1 MKHTP
6 AWLTWFLALM
16 AMAIVLRA
24 GLAFTYAPAH
34 TTDTEGYLYIAR
46 LMHDLNLRGNNAARP
61 PVYPGLIALVQLNE
75 NAVWAVQSILGISV
89 SALLYL
95 VTWRLTHRAWLAFLA
110 GALHSVNLAQ
120 LYFEGMILAETVTT
134 FLFVLSLALLVLRF
148 RVRERWPR
156 TELVLGLLAAA
167 LALTRPQMLFLS
179 GALVPLVWVRRRAE
193 PVRTK
198 LAAEGLLVS
207 PVVVFVLVW
216 SLINLRTAGYFGL
229 TSLSGYGLTDMVGN
243 YMEYAPDKYAVVR
256 DIYVEHR
263 DARVAVRGN
272 YAQTVWA
279 AFWDMSEATGLDYS
293 GLSRLLGQVSIDLIR
308 AHPALYLKNVA
319 LGWVGFW
326 KVPNYWRLNLVHP
339 TSLVPLLEKVW
350 QVERAG
356 LLGLNG
362 VFLGMG
368 GVWMIRWVRRS
379 LYGLEATLLATW
391 MVVIVGSVAQALVQY
406 GENPRYGVPF
416 EPLMVWTVVMGLW
429 SVARHSSLVEPSP
442 G

>member
-179 GALVPLVWVRRRAE
+179 GALVSS
-193 PVRTK
+193 TH
-198 LAAEGLLVS
+198 
-207 PVVVFVLVW
+207 VV
-216 SLINLRTAGYFGL
+216 
-229 TSLSGYGLTDMVGN
+229 
-243 YMEYAPDKYAVVR
+243 
-256 DIYVEHR
+256 
-263 DARVAVRGN
+263 
-272 YAQTVWA
+272 
-279 AFWDMSEATGLDYS
+279 
-293 GLSRLLGQVSIDLIR
+293 
-308 AHPALYLKNVA
+308 
-319 LGWVGFW
+319 
-326 KVPNYWRLNLVHP
+326 
-339 TSLVPLLEKVW
+339 
-350 QVERAG
+350 
-356 LLGLNG
+356 
-362 VFLGMG
+362 
-368 GVWMIRWVRRS
+368 
-379 LYGLEATLLATW
+379 
-391 MVVIVGSVAQALVQY
+391 
-406 GENPRYGVPF
+406 
-416 EPLMVWTVVMGLW
+416 
-429 SVARHSSLVEPSP
+429 
-442 G
+442 